1 MPGFLYQTTCAGE
14 GAGQQRDRKR
24 ESERDRVL
32 LETRDSAG
40 NKIDRQRK
48 HLWQMCEINQHGDQD
63 AANEVV
69 PMISMFSL

>member
-40 NKIDRQRK
+40 NKIDR
-48 HLWQMCEINQHGDQD
+48 
-63 AANEVV
+63 
-69 PMISMFSL
+69 